1 MTRQYAGLRTLE
13 EDGAVKVLGF
23 PCNQF
28 GRQEPGTNEEI
39 LEFARS
45 TYDANFQMFA
55 KVEVNGDGA
64 CDLYEF
70 LKSEQP
76 RADGNPDI
84 AWNFTK
90 FLVDGEGRVVARYE
104 PRVTPAQI
112 GDDLANHL

>member
-13 EDGAVKVLGF
+13 ESGAVTVLGF

-45 TYDANFQMFA
+45 RYDANFQMFA

-64 CDLYEF
+64 CDLYRL
-70 LKSEQP
+70 LKSQQP
-76 RADGNPDI
+76 RPDGEADV

-90 FLVDGEGRVVARYE
+90 FLVDGGGDVIARYE
-104 PRVTPAQI
+104 PGVTPEAI
-112 GDDLANHL
+112 ADDLPNRL

>member
-13 EDGAVKVLGF
+13 EDGAVRVLGF

-55 KVEVNGDGA
+55 KVEVNGAGA

-76 RADGNPDI
+76 RSDGNPDI

-104 PRVTPAQI
+104 PRVTPEWI
-112 GDDLANHL
+112 EVDLASHL

>member
-1 MTRQYAGLRTLE
+1 M
-13 EDGAVKVLGF
+13 KVLGF

-76 RADGNPDI
+76 GPMA
-84 AWNFTK
+84 
-90 FLVDGEGRVVARYE
+90 
-104 PRVTPAQI
+104 TPTSLGTSPSSWSMAK
-112 GDDLANHL
+112 GA

>member
-39 LEFARS
+39 LEFAS
-45 TYDANFQMFA
+45 TRYDANFQMFA
-55 KVEVNGDGA
+55 KTEVNGDGA
-64 CDLYEF
+64 CALYEF
-70 LKSEQP
+70 LKAQHP

-90 FLVDGEGRVVARYE
+90 FLVDGDGRVVARYE
-104 PRVTPAQI
+104 PRVTPAEI
-112 GDDLANHL
+112 AADLANHL